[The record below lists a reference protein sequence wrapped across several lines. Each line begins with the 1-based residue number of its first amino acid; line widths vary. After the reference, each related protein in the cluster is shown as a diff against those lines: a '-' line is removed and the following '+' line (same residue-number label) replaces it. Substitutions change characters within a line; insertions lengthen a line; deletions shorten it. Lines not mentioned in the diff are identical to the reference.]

1 MLMFEDE
8 ELGEYLKDENVG
20 YGDKLERLVSILG
33 GDKTSVINRIK
44 AKTSL
49 THSSLE
55 LFEGVLRVLDVDN
68 QMAGLPHRERMLR
81 CRGMLP
87 HTPPTLTGGNLSTD
101 MKVES
106 YGLIGELDTLVSY
119 LGVVHTGYI
128 LDMLVKG

>member
-1 MLMFEDE
+1 MLMFDDE
-8 ELGEYLKDENVG
+8 ELGKYLKDENVG

-33 GDKTSVINRIK
+33 DDKTSIVNRIK
-44 AKTSL
+44 AKNSL
-49 THSSLE
+49 TYSSLE
-55 LFEGVLRVLDVDN
+55 LFEGVLRVLDIDIHVSDLSN
-68 QMAGLPHRERMLR
+68 HERRLR
-81 CRGMLP
+81 CKGMLP

>member
-8 ELGEYLKDENVG
+8 ELGKYLKDENVG

-44 AKTSL
+44 AKNSL

-55 LFEGVLRVLDVDN
+55 LFEGVLRVLDVDDHIADLS
-68 QMAGLPHRERMLR
+68 QPERKLR
-81 CRGMLP
+81 CKGMLP
-87 HTPPTLTGGNLSTD
+87 HTPPTLTGGTLSTN
-101 MKVES
+101 MNVES
-106 YGLIGELDTLVSY
+106 YGLAAELDTLVTY
-119 LGVVHTGYI
+119 LGITHTGYI